1 MLPRLFR
8 QRPAYEAGAAL
19 YRAAAAAARE
29 PAFYRDAHAP
39 DTVEGRFE
47 LYMVH
52 VILIAMRLRG
62 QGRRAAETSQV
73 MFDAFLRGLDDA
85 MREMGVGDLSVGKKM
100 RRLGEAFYGR
110 AKRYDELIGDAAEL
124 RAMVRRTLYADVE
137 GPDADA
143 GAGSVAAYAARAHA
157 ELQAQPIERLLAGE
171 ARFPAFA
178 AEPAAGAVS

>member
-8 QRPAYEAGAAL
+8 QRPAYEAGQAL
-19 YRAAAAAARE
+19 YRTAAAQARD

-47 LYMVH
+47 LYMIH
-52 VILIAMRLRG
+52 VILVAMRLRG
-62 QGRRAAETSQV
+62 EGRRAAETSQV

-110 AKRYDELIGDAAEL
+110 AKRYDELIGDPAEL

-137 GPDADA
+137 GEEADA
-143 GAGSVAAYAARAHA
+143 GADAVAAYAARAHA
-157 ELQAQPIERLLAGE
+157 ALRAQSSDRLLAGE
-171 ARFPAFA
+171 ASFPSFTSS
-178 AEPAAGAVS
+178 PS

>member
-1 MLPRLFR
+1 MLSRLFR
-8 QRPAYEAGAAL
+8 QRPAYEAGTAL
-19 YRAAAAAARE
+19 YRTAAAAARG

-47 LYMVH
+47 LYMIH
-52 VILIAMRLRG
+52 VILVAMRLRG

-110 AKRYDELIGDAAEL
+110 AKRYDELIGDPAEL
-124 RAMVRRTLYADVE
+124 QALVRRTLYADVE
-137 GPDADA
+137 GAEADA
-143 GAGSVAAYAARAHA
+143 GAQAVALYAARAHA
-157 ELQAQPIERLLAGE
+157 EIQSQALDRLLAGE
-171 ARFPAFA
+171 VSFPAFA
-178 AEPAAGAVS
+178 AGAPA

>member
-19 YRAAAAAARE
+19 YRAAAAQARE
-29 PAFYRDAHAP
+29 PAFYREAHAP

-47 LYMVH
+47 LYMIH
-52 VILIAMRLRG
+52 VILLAMRLRG
-62 QGRRAAETSQV
+62 QGKAAAETSQV

-110 AKRYDELIGDAAEL
+110 AKRYDESIGDHAEL
-124 RAMVRRTLYADVE
+124 RALVRRTLYADME
-137 GPDADA
+137 GADAEA
-143 GAGSVAAYAARAHA
+143 GAGAVAAYAAGAHA
-157 ELQAQPIERLLAGE
+157 ELQAQPLEALLAGE
-171 ARFPAFA
+171 AHFPTFV
-178 AEPAAGAVS
+178 AGAYA

>member
-1 MLPRLFR
+1 MLSLFR
-8 QRPAYEAGAAL
+8 QRPAFAAGQAL
-19 YRAAAAAARE
+19 YRVAADKARD

-62 QGRRAAETSQV
+62 QGRAAAETSQV

-110 AKRYDELIGDAAEL
+110 AKRYDEAIDQPDAV
-124 RAMVRRTLYADVE
+124 RALVRRTLYADLE
-137 GPDADA
+137 GPEADV
-143 GAGSVAAYAARAHA
+143 GAAAVGAYAARAHA
-157 ELQAQPIERLLAGE
+157 ALAGQPLDRLLAGE
-171 ARFPAFA
+171 AHFPPLTPTSA
-178 AEPAAGAVS
+178 A

>member
-1 MLPRLFR
+1 MLNPFR
-8 QRPAYEAGAAL
+8 QRPAFAAGQAL
-19 YRAAAAAARE
+19 YRVAADKARD

-47 LYMVH
+47 LYMIH

-62 QGRRAAETSQV
+62 QGRSAAETSQV

-110 AKRYDELIGDAAEL
+110 AKRYDELIGDPAEL

-137 GPDADA
+137 GADADA
-143 GAGSVAAYAARAHA
+143 GAQAVAAYAVRAHA
-157 ELQAQPIERLLAGE
+157 GLAAQPLDRLLAGE
-171 ARFPAFA
+171 AHFPSFA
-178 AEPAAGAVS
+178 PTSAG

>member
-1 MLPRLFR
+1 MFPRLFR
-8 QRPAYEAGAAL
+8 RRPAYDAGTAL
-19 YRAAAAAARE
+19 YRAAAAQARE

-47 LYMVH
+47 LYMIH

-62 QGRRAAETSQV
+62 RGRAAGETSQV

-110 AKRYDELIGDAAEL
+110 AKRYDELVGDPVEL
-124 RAMVRRTLYADVE
+124 AAMVRRTLYAEVE
-137 GPDADA
+137 GADADA
-143 GAGSVAAYAARAHA
+143 GAVAVAAYAARAHA
-157 ELQAQPIERLLAGE
+157 ELQAQPIEGLMRGE
-171 ARFPAFA
+171 AHFPVFA
-178 AEPAAGAVS
+178 AGDPA

>member
-8 QRPAYEAGAAL
+8 QRLAYEAGTAL
-19 YRAAAAAARE
+19 YRAAADQARA

-52 VILIAMRLRG
+52 VILVAMRLRG

-110 AKRYDELIGDAAEL
+110 AKGYDEAIAAPAAL
-124 RAMVRRTLYADVE
+124 AALVRRTLYADVE
-137 GPDADA
+137 GSEADA
-143 GAGSVAAYAARAHA
+143 GAQAVAAYAAHAHA
-157 ELQAQPIERLLAGE
+157 ALQGQALDRLLAGE
-171 ARFPAFA
+171 VSFPPFVVGEA
-178 AEPAAGAVS
+178 A